1 MATGAEPK
9 WEQNKERDSK
19 RSGIRSR
26 RGSRNDIKSTTWLTG
41 EVEIAAVAEAIW
53 LEVRI
58 IPEFQLT
65 IG

>member
-9 WEQNKERDSK
+9 WEQNKERDSN

-53 LEVRI
+53 LKVRI